1 MKPQENYPLA
11 RQYNLNYLNYL
22 TAIAFLQLPHTLR
35 VLFSGIQIEG
45 YLQNVEHVENLSLVL
60 TTLYPTPPEFQTFQR
75 LSNAN

>member
-11 RQYNLNYLNYL
+11 RQYYLNYL

-45 YLQNVEHVENLSLVL
+45 YLQNVELVENISLVL